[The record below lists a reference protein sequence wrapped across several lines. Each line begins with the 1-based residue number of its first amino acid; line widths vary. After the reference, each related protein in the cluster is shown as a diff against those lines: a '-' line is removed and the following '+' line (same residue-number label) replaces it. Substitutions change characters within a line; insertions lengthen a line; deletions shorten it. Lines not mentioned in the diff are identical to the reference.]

1 MRYPQ
6 QLCFQHALQKN
17 YFVSCSIKP
26 LQGIIDRLVG
36 CLLFGYLVDCSYL
49 GGNFWQLGASCLED
63 PCVTILSNVVIEE
76 ESLRRIGFVEQL
88 LRLPLQPIAPL
99 KDK

>member
-1 MRYPQ
+1 M
-6 QLCFQHALQKN
+6 
-17 YFVSCSIKP
+17 SCSIKT

-36 CLLFGYLVDCSYL
+36 CLLFGYLVDGSYL
-49 GGNFWQLGASCLED
+49 GGNIWQLGVSRLED